1 MKKEKTLKRYY
12 FNKWMDQSLPENFL
26 IQIRRHEKKRVFLQ
40 SNKEEKKTNNN
51 PMMEKKWRKSP
62 TYGGKSNWLTVN
74 NFLLLF

>member
-1 MKKEKTLKRYY
+1 
-12 FNKWMDQSLPENFL
+12 MDQSLPENFL

-62 TYGGKSNWLTVN
+62 TYGGKSN
-74 NFLLLF
+74 